1 MDRNVRVN
9 AQPEGDGFNPIN
21 QFPAYPAAGAPAH
34 ADQGPCLYLGPSGQR
49 CDEKAFEGGFCAK
62 HQPGAAPPITAA
74 SKVVAASAGIIGLLW
89 PYLADLVREI
99 IRLIHS
105 Q

>member
-1 MDRNVRVN
+1 MDRNLRVN
-9 AQPEGDGFNPIN
+9 ALPETDNSSEIEV
-21 QFPAYPAAGAPAH
+21 FPTHPAPRAALKV
-34 ADQGPCLYLGPSGQR
+34 DLGPCLYLGPAGQR
-49 CDEKAFEGGFCAK
+49 CGERAFEGGFCAK
-62 HQPGAAPPITAA
+62 HQPGATAPITAG
-74 SKVVAASAGIIGLLW
+74 SKVVAASVGIIGLLW

>member
-9 AQPEGDGFNPIN
+9 GGTETDDL
-21 QFPAYPAAGAPAH
+21 APVDEFLAH
-34 ADQGPCLYLGPSGQR
+34 QVGGRTPSADLGPCLYLGPAGQR
-49 CDEKAFEGGFCAK
+49 CGERAFDAGFCAK
-62 HQPGAAPPITAA
+62 HQPGAAPPITNA

>member
-1 MDRNVRVN
+1 MELSVRVN
-9 AQPEGDGFNPIN
+9 APHPIDDSGFADGLPRHI
-21 QFPAYPAAGAPAH
+21 PANRPVKT
-34 ADQGPCLYLGPSGQR
+34 DLGPCLYLGPAGQR
-49 CDEKAFEGGFCAK
+49 CYEKAFEGGYCAK
-62 HQPGAAPPITAA
+62 HQPGAAAPIVGS

>member
-9 AQPEGDGFNPIN
+9 AQAASDDSSPIEG
-21 QFPAYPAAGAPAH
+21 FPAHLAASGVAK
-34 ADQGPCLYLGPSGQR
+34 ADLGPCLYLGPAGQR
-49 CDEKAFEGGFCAK
+49 CDQRAFEEGYCAQ
-62 HQPGAAPPITAA
+62 HQPGARPPIVAG
-74 SKVVAASAGIIGLLW
+74 SKVVAASFGIIGLLW

-99 IRLIHS
+99 IRLMHS